1 MMDARY
7 RALAETLVGH
17 STKLRPG
24 EKILVEAIDVDANLI
39 VALVREIDRV
49 GGIPLVSTKQNR
61 VLRELYRTATRES
74 MAASAA
80 HEAVR
85 MRGVDAYIGIRA
97 SHNICEYSDV
107 SPEKLALQRKHWY
120 QPVHAEIRVPRTRW
134 VVLHFP
140 TPAMA
145 QQAEMSTAA
154 FEAFYFRVCTAD
166 YPRMSRAMDPLK
178 ALMEAT
184 DRVRISGPG
193 TDLSFSIKGMPAVKC
208 DGDRNIPD
216 GELFTAPV
224 LDSVEGEILFN
235 ARTIYQGTTFSD
247 VRLRFERGRA
257 VSAEAD
263 KGERLRQI
271 LDTDEGARRVGE
283 FSLSFNPYITRPM
296 LDILFDEKIAGA
308 LHLAMGSAYDDC
320 DNGNRSGIHW
330 DLVQMQAPGQGGG
343 RVWFDD
349 RLVRE
354 DGRFVLPELAGLNPE
369 NLARTEEGSTAR

>member
-1 MMDARY
+1 MDPRHQ
-7 RALAETLVGH
+7 ALAATLVGH
-17 STKLRPG
+17 STKLQPG
-24 EKILVEAIDVDANLI
+24 EKVLVEAIDVDEGLV

-49 GGIPLVSTKQNR
+49 GAIPLVSTKQNR

-74 MAASAA
+74 MEAAAA

-107 SPEKLALQRKHWY
+107 PPGKLELQRKHWY

-145 QQAEMSTAA
+145 QQAEMSTPA
-154 FEAFYFRVCTAD
+154 FEEFYFRVCTAD
-166 YPRMSRAMDPLK
+166 YPLMSRAMDPLK
-178 ALMEAT
+178 ELMEAT
-184 DRVRISGPG
+184 DRVHITAPG
-193 TDLSFSIKGMPAVKC
+193 TDLAFSIKGMPAVKC

-224 LDSVEGEILFN
+224 LDSVEGDIRFN

-247 VRLRFERGRA
+247 VRLHFEKGRA
-257 VSAEAD
+257 VRTEAD
-263 KGERLRQI
+263 KGERLRRI

-283 FSLSFNPYITRPM
+283 FSLSFNPHITRPM

-308 LHLAMGSAYDDC
+308 LHLALGSAYDDC

-330 DLVQMQAPGQGGG
+330 DLVQMQTPEQGGG
-343 RVWFDD
+343 QVWFDD

-369 NLARTEEGSTAR
+369 NLCAADQGSSER